1 MSPRLKKYF
10 NKKIDQLVFWLL
22 IKMLRRW
29 VNHHMDQWEKWK
41 FDTNH
46 REVYVTISYVDQYPE
61 SFDRIK

>member
-29 VNHHMDQWEKWK
+29 ANHHMDQWEKWK
-41 FDTNH
+41 FDTKY